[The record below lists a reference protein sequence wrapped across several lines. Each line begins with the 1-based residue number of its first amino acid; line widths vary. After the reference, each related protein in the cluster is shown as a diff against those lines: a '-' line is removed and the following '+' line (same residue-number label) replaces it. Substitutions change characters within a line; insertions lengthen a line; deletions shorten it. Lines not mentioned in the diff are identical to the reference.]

1 MRVLVTGATG
11 LIGNAILR
19 KLIERGADVR
29 ALVRDEARAKE
40 LLPASVELVKGDVTD
55 PGSLDA
61 PLRGV
66 TRVFHAAGIPEQWQ
80 PDEKTFERV
89 NTRGT
94 ANVMKAAL
102 ATGVKRVVYTSTM
115 DVFAAPRGGT
125 LVETNIDKLPKG
137 TAYERS
143 KQAAERETEAYRA
156 RGLDVV
162 YLNPGAVYGPSPVH
176 VGVNSFFIQFLTGK
190 MPLVPPGGM
199 SLAYVHGVA
208 EAHLVAAD
216 RAPSG
221 ERYLIADGHAP
232 NRALVEIIAHEAG
245 VSKVPPDAPVWLMKA
260 LADVSAPIARRF
272 GVRPMITPG
281 QLEFL
286 LWDPRI
292 DTTKAERELDFVP
305 MPLEEGVRRTIQ
317 FLREAGLVPMAR
329 EAKRTAT

>member
-1 MRVLVTGATG
+1 MRVLVTGGTG

-19 KLIERGADVR
+19 KLIERGAEVR
-29 ALVRDEARAKE
+29 ALVREETRARK
-40 LLPASVELVKGDVTD
+40 LLPASVEIVRGDITD
-55 PGSLDA
+55 PDSLGA
-61 PLRGV
+61 AMRNV
-66 TRVFHAAGIPEQWQ
+66 TRVFHAAGMPEQWQ
-80 PDEKTFERV
+80 PDDRIFERV

-94 ANVMKAAL
+94 ANVMRAAL
-102 ATGVKRVVYTSTM
+102 SANVERVVYTSTM
-115 DVFAAPRGGT
+115 DVFAAPKSGT
-125 LVETNIDKLPKG
+125 LVETNIDKQPKG

-162 YLNPGAVYGPSPVH
+162 YVNPGAVYGPSPVH
-176 VGVNSFFIQFLTGK
+176 VGVNSLFIQFLTGK

-208 EAHLVAAD
+208 EAHLVAAE
-216 RAPSG
+216 RSASG
-221 ERYLIADGHAP
+221 ERYLIADGHAS

-245 VSKVPPDAPVWLMKA
+245 VSKVPPDAPVWLMRA
-260 LADVSAPIARRF
+260 LADVSAPLARRF
-272 GVRPMITPG
+272 GLRPIIAPG

-317 FLREAGLVPMAR
+317 FLRESELVPKGRQA
-329 EAKRTAT
+329 

>member
-1 MRVLVTGATG
+1 MRVLVTGGTG

-19 KLIERGADVR
+19 KLTERGAEVR
-29 ALVRDEARAKE
+29 ALVRDEARART
-40 LLPASVELVKGDVTD
+40 LLPASVEIVRGDITD
-55 PGSLDA
+55 PDSLYA
-61 PLRGV
+61 AMRGI
-66 TRVFHAAGIPEQWQ
+66 TRVFHAAGMPEQWQ
-80 PDEKTFERV
+80 PDEKIFERI

-94 ANVMKAAL
+94 ANVMRAAL
-102 ATGVKRVVYTSTM
+102 TAKVQRVVYTSTM
-115 DVFAAPRGGT
+115 DVFAAPKSGT
-125 LVETNIDKLPKG
+125 LIETNIDKHPKG

-162 YLNPGAVYGPSPVH
+162 YVNPGAVYGPSPVH

-208 EAHLVAAD
+208 EAHLVAAE

-221 ERYLIADGHAP
+221 ERFLIADGHAS

-245 VSKVPPDAPVWLMKA
+245 VSKVPPDAPVWLMRT
-260 LADVSAPIARRF
+260 LADLSAPLARRF
-272 GVRPMITPG
+272 GLRPIIAQG

-292 DTTKAERELDFVP
+292 DTTKAEQELDFVP

-317 FLREAGLVPMAR
+317 FLREAGLVPQR
-329 EAKRTAT
+329 PRT

>member
-1 MRVLVTGATG
+1 MRILVTGGTG
-11 LIGNAILR
+11 LIGNAILK
-19 KLIERGADVR
+19 KLTERGADVV
-29 ALVRDEARAKE
+29 ALVRDEGRARKVV
-40 LLPASVELVKGDVTD
+40 PSSVPLVKGDIED
-55 PGSLDA
+55 FESLEA
-61 PLRGV
+61 AMRGI
-66 TRVFHAAGIPEQWQ
+66 TRVFHAAGMPEQWQ
-80 PDEKTFERV
+80 PDERIFERV

-94 ANVMKAAL
+94 ANVMRAAL
-102 ATGVKRVVYTSTM
+102 AAGVKRVVYTSTM
-115 DVFAAPRGGT
+115 DVFAAPPGGT
-125 LVETNIDKLPKG
+125 LVETNIDKRPKA

-162 YLNPGAVYGPSPVH
+162 YLNPGAVYGPSHVH
-176 VGVNSFFIQFLTGK
+176 IGVNSFFIQFLNGK

-208 EAHLVAAD
+208 EAHVVAAE
-216 RAPSG
+216 RAANG
-221 ERYLIADGHAP
+221 ERFLIADGHAP

-245 VSKVPPDAPVWLMKA
+245 ASKVPPEAPVWLMRT
-260 LADVSAPIARRF
+260 LARASAPVARALGFRPLIAK
-272 GVRPMITPG
+272 G

-317 FLREAGLVPMAR
+317 FLREAGLVPKA
-329 EAKRTAT
+329 AA